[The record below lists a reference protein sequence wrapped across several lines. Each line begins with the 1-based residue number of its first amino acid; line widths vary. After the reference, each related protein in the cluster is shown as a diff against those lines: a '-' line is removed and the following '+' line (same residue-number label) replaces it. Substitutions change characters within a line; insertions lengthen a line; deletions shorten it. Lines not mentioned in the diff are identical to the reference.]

1 MSGSASIT
9 VRENAGGKRYVV
21 RYRLGG
27 RGFPVLHG
35 GSFRTMKEA
44 RARRDLIAGELA
56 AGRPPREAIAA
67 LSVER
72 QPGRSYAQWHD
83 AFVGSRLDVGAA
95 TLLGYRRHK
104 PRLVEL
110 VGDRDPFALTPAD
123 CQELVA
129 SLAEHMKPGSVEK
142 WVTTF
147 RLVLDFAGV
156 EPNPARDRKVKLP
169 AYVRDEPVPPTS
181 RQYLSLLEAISP
193 ERHRLPLVLI
203 EQTGMRVGEVLELAW
218 GDVDVAGCQARLRR
232 SQTKTKA
239 PRWVQVPEWLMARLA
254 ETCPLED
261 RTATRRVFPGL
272 TEGMVRKAITRA
284 CTTAGVPHFH
294 PHDFR
299 HRRAS
304 LWHGQGVPAAE
315 LAKRLGHARPS
326 MSLDVY
332 SHVMP
337 VDEAPQAS
345 LSALLVWSRCGPADK
360 PADEH

>member
-1 MSGSASIT
+1 VSGAASIT
-9 VRENAGGKRYVV
+9 VRKTGSGKRYVV

-27 RGFPVLHG
+27 RGFPVLHA
-35 GSFRTMKEA
+35 GSFTTMKEA
-44 RARRDLIAGELA
+44 RLRRDLVAGELA
-56 AGRPPREAIAA
+56 AGRNPRELLDAQQAA
-67 LSVER
+67 ER
-72 QPGRSYAQWHD
+72 PTRCYGDWHD
-83 AFVGSRLDVGAA
+83 AFVSSRLDVGAA
-95 TLLGYRRHK
+95 TLLGYRRHRA
-104 PRLVEL
+104 RLVEL
-110 VGDRDPFALTPAD
+110 VDDRDPFRLTPAD

-129 SLAEHMKPGSVEK
+129 KLAANMKPGSVEK

-156 EPNPARDRKVKLP
+156 DPNPARDRRVKLP
-169 AYVRDEPVPPTS
+169 GYVREEPVPPTS
-181 RQYLSLLEAISP
+181 RQYLAILEQLRPA
-193 ERHRLPLVLI
+193 RHRLPVVLI
-203 EQTGMRVGEVLELAW
+203 EQTGMRIAEVLELTW
-218 GDVDVAGCQARLRR
+218 GDMDVAGCQARLRR

-239 PRWVQVPEWLMARLA
+239 ARWVQIPEWLVSIIAA
-254 ETCPLED
+254 TCPLED
-261 RTATRRVFPGL
+261 RLADRRVLPGL

-284 CTTAGVPHFH
+284 CKAAKVPHYH

-337 VDEAPQAS
+337 VDEAEIEA
-345 LSALLVWSRCGPADK
+345 LDALLVWSRCGPE
-360 PADEH
+360 PGRPDEL